1 MRRYVLHIYKG
12 CAQPRMNK
20 QIHTVVF
27 SKYGITLKGEKWFS
41 GRKYGHENE
50 KTPGKFVA
58 VGGEAG
64 TNGR

>member
-1 MRRYVLHIYKG
+1 
-12 CAQPRMNK
+12 MNK

-27 SKYGITLKGEKWFS
+27 SKYGITLKGEKLFS

-50 KTPGKFVA
+50 KTPGKSVA